1 MVCGVLPHVDLW
13 VETLI
18 ELGQRLREGQTI
30 AVKQIRCCSCCSDS
44 TSSSIEWVS
53 RTLTFRRTLLTGRRR
68 RSADPVEHPD
78 TVLLALNGF
87 ANNVGHAAGTDRQL
101 LFTVGQLF
109 GQAAEL
115 NLHLLDRF
123 HRIIGAN
130 NILTDTLAQMLVY
143 GNEELNFALRTFRI
157 FRDTQH
163 VAQMFVIGDRQ
174 TQRPSAL
181 SDIERSSSAER

>member
-1 MVCGVLPHVDLW
+1 MRRTLPHVDLW

-30 AVKQIRCCSCCSDS
+30 AVKQILVLLMLLGEHVEQHRVGLTHIDVQ
-44 TSSSIEWVS
+44 THAVDLAEGDALQ
-53 RTLTFRRTLLTGRRR
+53 TL
-68 RSADPVEHPD
+68 VEHPD

-115 NLHLLDRF
+115 DLHLLDRF

-130 NILTDTLAQMLVY
+130 NILTNTLAQMLVY
-143 GNEELNFALRTFRI
+143 GNEELNFALRTLRI

-163 VAQMFVIGDRQ
+163 VTQMFVIGDRQ
-174 TQRPSAL
+174 TQRPQRL
-181 SDIERSSSAER
+181 IRH

>member
-1 MVCGVLPHVDLW
+1 MALPHVDLW

-30 AVKQIRCCSCCSDS
+30 AVKQILVLLMLLGEHVEQHRVGLTHIDVQ
-44 TSSSIEWVS
+44 THAVDLPEGD
-53 RTLTFRRTLLTGRRR
+53 TLQTL
-68 RSADPVEHPD
+68 VEHPY

-115 NLHLLDRF
+115 SISICSIASTGSSV
-123 HRIIGAN
+123 RII
-130 NILTDTLAQMLVY
+130 
-143 GNEELNFALRTFRI
+143 
-157 FRDTQH
+157 
-163 VAQMFVIGDRQ
+163 
-174 TQRPSAL
+174 S
-181 SDIERSSSAER
+181 